1 MLRRHPFARRI
12 RTHDS
17 GVAVT
22 AEVDNAVTTVTVRGS
37 WGRAL
42 SRDAFLA
49 LKRSL
54 SGHPDAVIIDLCDL
68 DDPHAAS
75 ALTWITARR
84 VADAMEPPVHV
95 VACVPPGGVLADRL
109 ERLGAAYFLPTY
121 PSHGL
126 ARAAVAAGRPL
137 TDQRRLALPPEP
149 DTPALARNLVTDA
162 CAAWRVPGGV
172 LYPARLVMSELAG
185 NAVEHARTPIVV
197 VVLRRDDGLHLV
209 VNDRDPRLPT
219 LLPIPKEPPGDLWNT
234 RGQGLRTVQ
243 AASAAWGALPTAE
256 GKMVWAT
263 VFPS

>member
-1 MLRRHPFARRI
+1 MLRRHPFARRPV
-12 RTHDS
+12 RE
-17 GVAVT
+17 GRVAVT
-22 AEVDNAVTTVTVRGS
+22 ADVDNVVTTVTVRGS
-37 WGRAL
+37 WGRSL

-54 SGHPDAVIIDLCDL
+54 GGHPGAVIIDLCDL

-84 VADAMEPPVHV
+84 VADAMDPPVHV
-95 VACVPPGGVLADRL
+95 VACAPPTGVLADRL
-109 ERLGAAYFLPTY
+109 ERLGAAYYLPTY
-121 PSHGL
+121 ADQGR
-126 ARAAVAAGRPL
+126 ARAAVTAARPH
-137 TDQRRLALPPEP
+137 TDQRRLALPPDP
-149 DTPALARNLVTDA
+149 DTPALARNLVTEA
-162 CAAWRVPGGV
+162 CAAWHLPPGV

-197 VVLRRDDGLHLV
+197 VVLRRDEGVHLV

-219 LLPIPKEPPGDLWNT
+219 LLPIPKEPPGDLWNA